1 MQSRLTSLW
10 MLTTKQQSCFWG
22 IYFSEVVHADMLCA
36 VLLPPNATMTELFKS
51 LNDYISGH
59 LNRAFVLV
67 CAWTEWLPWLN
78 GFLASLFRSKSSLL
92 NVSLRTVLSL
102 EKCWLDEKCHLN
114 VTFCTIW
121 LKLSATLK
129 YLPFAHVCLPSSVR
143 KQMQSTHISSYTQ
156 KWDSFLKVGPWPEF
170 LS

>member
-1 MQSRLTSLW
+1 MQYRLTSLW

-22 IYFSEVVHADMLCA
+22 IYFSEDVHADKLCV
-36 VLLPPNATMTELFKS
+36 VLLPTITTITELCKS

-67 CAWTEWLPWLN
+67 RAWTEWLPWLN
-78 GFLASLFRSKSSLL
+78 GFLDSLFRSNSSLL
-92 NVSLRTVLSL
+92 NVSLCTVLSL

-114 VTFCTIW
+114 VTFCTMW
-121 LKLSATLK
+121 LKLPTTLK
-129 YLPFAHVCLPSSVR
+129 HLPFAHVCLPSSVR
-143 KQMQSTHISSYTQ
+143 KQMQSTHVSSHTQ
-156 KWDSFLKVGPWPEF
+156 KRDSFLKVGPWPEF